1 MASIKRFEEF
11 VSEMD
16 RAEEIEA
23 DVVAKGTP
31 DVKSEEETEEEAEE
45 VQGLDEAG
53 EANIGDDEEIK
64 EEVLVKAFN
73 ENDLTNDWRKK
84 L

>member
-1 MASIKRFEEF
+1 MPNVERDIIIYDI
-11 VSEMD
+11 VD
-16 RAEEIEA
+16 NEI
-23 DVVAKGTP
+23 
-31 DVKSEEETEEEAEE
+31 
-45 VQGLDEAG
+45 
-53 EANIGDDEEIK
+53 IHEEIK